1 VILATPI
8 LQLLLSLS
16 FSNRYWLPPIANIFY
31 AAFKFFA
38 ISQKRFTTFEIMRV
52 PTAVAILILAAGVAQ
67 SVALPL
73 PGSTYASL
81 FCCARKVQVLP
92 FFADL
97 GTRPA
102 PPQ

>member
-1 VILATPI
+1 
-8 LQLLLSLS
+8 
-16 FSNRYWLPPIANIFY
+16 
-31 AAFKFFA
+31 
-38 ISQKRFTTFEIMRV
+38 MRV
-52 PTAVAILILAAGVAQ
+52 PTAVAILILAAGVAP

-81 FCCARKVQVLP
+81 FCCAREAQVLL

-102 PPQ
+102 PSQLP